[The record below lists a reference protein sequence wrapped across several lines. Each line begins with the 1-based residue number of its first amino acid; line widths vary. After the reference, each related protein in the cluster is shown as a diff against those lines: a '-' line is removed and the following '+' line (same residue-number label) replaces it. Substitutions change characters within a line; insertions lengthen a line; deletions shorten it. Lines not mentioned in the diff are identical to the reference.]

1 MLDTPTPSGVR
12 LDLIWLELTGRCN
25 LECVHCYADAGPGR
39 PLDEGMQLRDWQ
51 RALSDAALLGCRRV
65 QFIGGEPTLHPG
77 LPTLIEQAHQLGFE
91 QICVF
96 TNGMHLSETHKE
108 LFRRYQVQLAV
119 SVYGSRAEV
128 HDSITQHRGSFAKTE
143 RTLRWAVKAG
153 IPVHGAI
160 IGLPQ
165 NDHDLAENEQ
175 RLSATGLVSVGV
187 DRIRRVGR
195 GADASPP
202 QSPMG
207 ELCGR
212 CGLDRLCISATGEIF
227 PCVFARFVSLGHATK
242 DSLASALLGSRRAA
256 FRQALAT
263 PARDLCQPD
272 VPPIPCQPD
281 VPPIPCQPEVPPIPC
296 QPDVPPVPSVHL
308 G

>member
-12 LDLIWLELTGRCN
+12 LELIWLELTGRCN

-128 HDSITQHRGSFAKTE
+128 HDSITQHRGSFAKTAFASTGYKICTPG
-143 RTLRWAVKAG
+143 R
-153 IPVHGAI
+153 
-160 IGLPQ
+160 LPS
-165 NDHDLAENEQ
+165 AS
-175 RLSATGLVSVGV
+175 LS
-187 DRIRRVGR
+187 
-195 GADASPP
+195 
-202 QSPMG
+202 
-207 ELCGR
+207 
-212 CGLDRLCISATGEIF
+212 F
-227 PCVFARFVSLGHATK
+227 F
-242 DSLASALLGSRRAA
+242 ASALPL
-256 FRQALAT
+256 LACLRHVSSFSMRSHWAEMKRIFEQSW
-263 PARDLCQPD
+263 PACL
-272 VPPIPCQPD
+272 
-281 VPPIPCQPEVPPIPC
+281 
-296 QPDVPPVPSVHL
+296 
-308 G
+308 

>member
-1 MLDTPTPSGVR
+1 MLDTPNPSSVR

-25 LECVHCYADAGPGR
+25 LKCVHCYADAGPGR
-39 PLDEGMQLRDWQ
+39 PLDEGMQLPDWQ
-51 RALSDAALLGCRRV
+51 RALSEAARLGCRRV

-77 LPTLIEQAHQLGFE
+77 LPTLIEQAHELGFE

-96 TNGMHLSETHKE
+96 TNGIHLTEALRE
-108 LFRRYQVQLAV
+108 LFLRYQVQLAV
-119 SVYGSRAEV
+119 SVYGSSAEV
-128 HDSITQHRGSFAKTE
+128 HDSITQRRGSFAKTE
-143 RTLRWAVKAG
+143 QTLRWAVSAG
-153 IPVHGAI
+153 LPVHGAI

-165 NDHDLAENEQ
+165 NDHDLAGSER
-175 RLSATGLVSVGV
+175 RLNAAGLVSVGV

-195 GADASPP
+195 GAGSSPP

-227 PCVFARFVSLGHATK
+227 PCVFARFVSLGHATQ
-242 DSLASALLGSRRAA
+242 DSLISALLSSTRTE
-256 FRQALAT
+256 FRHSLAT

-281 VPPIPCQPEVPPIPC
+281 VPPIPCQPDVPPIPC
-296 QPDVPPVPSVHL
+296 QPEVPPVPSVHL